1 MLHTLLATATDLEQ
15 WANLLEGKST
25 FPELLRRLIS
35 ATSPTLTSISFD
47 SAEGTLLGG
56 WDGLTDATLRSPY
69 VPAGTVG
76 WELGTNQDQKGKA
89 DDDYRKRTTDPL
101 GLERSNS
108 AFIFCTP
115 RRWSQKEKWAK
126 TRRAEG
132 IWQDVRAYDAND
144 FITWLT
150 DAPATHIWLSR
161 LLRKCPASVFDL
173 ESFWLDWA
181 TVTTP
186 AVPTGLL
193 LASRAKETETIQAWL
208 TGPARTLSLLADTR
222 KEAIATLAAMA
233 LALPEA
239 KRVDVLAKTVVVES
253 VDTWH
258 ELVLATRPLLLIPLF
273 RDDEAIASAVRHG
286 HKVFIPLDRTD
297 AHYTAAQ
304 LPRPSREDAVKVLT
318 EAGIPNNSADTLAG
332 IARRSIAALRRHRL
346 LKSLGTNA
354 PVWANAANASVLLA
368 AAFTGAW
375 NENEHAAAADKEV
388 IAMLAGQSYEQVQM
402 TLTQLLN
409 GPEPPVRKVGTTWYV
424 VDKADVWTLLAHF
437 NTPALLERLATA
449 ALQILG
455 TPLPRYQLPAD
466 RQLFANLYGF
476 SAPNSTQLRHE
487 VADTLAF
494 LGAEETAP
502 ASVKAIVRRVVSD
515 LLARAN
521 QQPHVWSSLANYL
534 PQLAEAAPDE
544 FLAGI
549 SIGVKGESAPI
560 MELFEKKK
568 GFMYDS
574 SEHPDLLCALELLA
588 WHPPYLPQATRALA
602 RLAQLAPDIS
612 IHNRPD
618 NSLRE
623 IFLPWLPH
631 TSANSAQRMAALKA
645 ILNAIPDVGWA
656 LLLKLLPIQHT
667 TSHHTRQ
674 PKWRDWAPVARPDGI
689 SYAVLFAAL
698 DAISICLLDHV
709 GTDPARWESFIP
721 NFTLV
726 YRPQRPRL
734 LAQFEEFVAAALLT
748 EIQRLVLSQKLREL
762 IHHQRSYIKREAE
775 LTPTELNQLEA
786 CYAKLLPIEPLN
798 RYAWLFDNWPSL
810 LSGER
815 HKRGTDYFTKKV
827 AIARQ
832 EAINALLREVGL
844 TTVLELVPRV
854 EASIAL
860 GAMLGKC
867 DDLTSMQK
875 DDLLLRYLGSQDIH
889 EFDFGRG
896 LAIEYRL
903 THTEPWEWA
912 IAEVRRQQAIWS
924 PRQQAAWLETFPDN
938 PHTWA
943 LATEL
948 GPDTER
954 EFWLLASPYGVKS
967 ADAAQAFAQFLSCGR
982 PLAAAHVAHLH
993 PDAIISTENLT
1004 VALEQV
1010 IKLPA
1015 DSEPRLV
1022 MSGDE
1027 LVELVAKLADNPDAD
1042 PTRVARLEFALLPV
1056 QHGERHKAKFLFREL
1071 ATNPVFFVDVLRMF
1085 TFSADHTDPPT
1096 ATGEIAANAYQLL
1109 RAWNTIPGF
1118 SDSNTPDLNY
1128 LLSWIAEAQEL
1139 ATAPDRLILAE
1150 EHIGDV
1156 LSCAPVDPDGI
1167 WPHRLVRD
1175 AIEHLA
1181 NENIERGISMG
1192 KRNGRGVTWRSAFA
1206 GGDQERELAAGLTV
1220 DATLLAAEWPRTAGI
1235 LRNLAAGYTAD
1246 AEREDEE
1253 AILHQDLG

>member
-15 WANLLEGKST
+15 WADLLEGKST

-35 ATSPTLTSISFD
+35 ATSPMLTSISFD

-56 WDGLTDATLRSPY
+56 WDGLTDATLFSPY
-69 VPAGTVG
+69 VPAGTAG

-89 DDDYRKRTTDPL
+89 DGDYSKRTADPL
-101 GLERSNS
+101 SLERSNS
-108 AFIFCTP
+108 TFIFCTP

-126 TRRAEG
+126 ARRAES

-144 FITWLT
+144 FVTWLA

-161 LLRKCPASVFDL
+161 LLRKLPAGVFDL

-186 AVPTGLL
+186 PVPAGLL
-193 LASRAKETETIQAWL
+193 LASRAKDTETIQAWL
-208 TGPARTLSLLADTR
+208 TGPNRTLSLLADTR
-222 KEAIATLAAMA
+222 KEAIATLAVIA
-233 LALPEA
+233 LSLPEA
-239 KRVDVLAKTVVVES
+239 ERVGILAKTVVVES
-253 VDTWH
+253 VDAWH

-273 RDDEAIASAVRHG
+273 RNDEAIASAVRHG

-297 AHYTAAQ
+297 AHYAALQ
-304 LPRPSREDAVKVLT
+304 LPRPSREDAAKVLT
-318 EAGIPNNSADTLAG
+318 EAGIPNNSANTLAG

-354 PVWANAANASVLLA
+354 PVWANSANAPVLLA

-402 TLTQLLN
+402 ALVQLAN
-409 GPEPPVRKVGTTWYV
+409 GPEPPVRQVGTTWYV

-437 NTPALLERLATA
+437 HTPALLDRLATA

-521 QQPHVWSSLANYL
+521 QQPHVWSSIANYL

-549 SIGVKGESAPI
+549 SVGVRGEAAPI
-560 MELFEKKK
+560 LELFEKKK
-568 GFMYDS
+568 GLMYDS
-574 SEHPDLLCALELLA
+574 SEYPNLLCALELLA
-588 WHPPYLPQATRALA
+588 WHPPYLPQATRSLA

-631 TSANSAQRMAALKA
+631 TSADSEQRMVALKA
-645 ILNAIPDVGWA
+645 ILNAMPEVGWA

-667 TSHHTRQ
+667 TSHNTRQ
-674 PKWRDWAPVARPDGI
+674 PKWRDWAPAARPDGI

-709 GTDPARWESFIP
+709 GADPIRWELFIP
-721 NFTLV
+721 SFTLV
-726 YRPQRPRL
+726 YNPQRPRL
-734 LAQFEEFVAAALLT
+734 LAQFEEFVAIAIFT
-748 EIQRLVLSQKLREL
+748 ESQRLTLSQKLRAL
-762 IHHQRSYIKREAE
+762 IHHQRSYTSREAE
-775 LTPTELNQLEA
+775 LTPAELNQLEA
-786 CYAKLLPIEPLN
+786 CYMKLLPIEPLN
-798 RYAWLFDNWPSL
+798 RYAWLFENWPKL

-815 HKRGTDYFTKKV
+815 HKREANYYAKKV

-832 EAINALLREVGL
+832 ESINALLGEVGL
-844 TTVLELVPRV
+844 TAVVELVPKV
-854 EASIAL
+854 EASTAL
-860 GAMLGKC
+860 GAFLGKC
-867 DDLTSMQK
+867 ESITDVQK
-875 DDLLLRYLGSQDIH
+875 DDLLLRYLGSQDLR
-889 EFDFGRG
+889 EFHFGRG
-896 LAIEYRL
+896 LAIEYRI
-903 THTEPWEWA
+903 THPEPWEWA
-912 IAEVRRQQAIWS
+912 IAEVRRQQSTWS
-924 PRQQAAWLETFPDN
+924 PRQQAAWLETFHDN
-938 PHTWA
+938 SDTWA

-954 EFWLLASPYGVKS
+954 EFWLIASPYGVKS
-967 ADAAQAFAQFLSCGR
+967 ADTAQAFTLFLRCGR
-982 PLAAAHVAHLH
+982 PLAAVHVAHLH
-993 PDAIISTENLT
+993 PDAIIPAESLT
-1004 VALEQV
+1004 IALEQV
-1010 IKLPA
+1010 IRLPA
-1015 DSEPRLV
+1015 GSEPELITAGNNLV
-1022 MSGDE
+1022 DM
-1027 LVELVAKLADNPDAD
+1027 VAKLADSPDAD
-1042 PTRVARLEFALLPV
+1042 PARVARLEFALLPA
-1056 QHGERHKAKFLFREL
+1056 QHGERHKAKTLFREL
-1071 ATNPVFFVDVLRMF
+1071 ATNPVFFVDLLRMF

-1118 SDSNTPDLNY
+1118 SDPKAPDLTY
-1128 LLSWIAEAQEL
+1128 LLSWIAEAQRL
-1139 ATAPDRLILAE
+1139 AANPDRLILAE
-1150 EHIGDV
+1150 EQIGDV
-1156 LSCAPVDPDGI
+1156 LSCAPVDLDGV
-1167 WPHRLVRD
+1167 WPHRLVRE

-1181 NENIERGISMG
+1181 NENVERGISMG
-1192 KRNGRGVTWRSAFA
+1192 KRNGRGLTWRSAFA
-1206 GGDQERELAAGLTV
+1206 GGDQERELSSGFTADAA
-1220 DATLLAAEWPRTAGI
+1220 ALAPEWPRTAAL
-1235 LRNLAAGYTAD
+1235 LRNLAADYTTA